1 MNRDMDRIDGTG
13 IILIAGMARSGTTW
27 IGKIFDSH
35 RRNLYRHEPDSVL
48 RDAAIPLVAPPEE
61 IPRLEAAS
69 RHYVQKLIAIKTC
82 EQPLSVAGLLA
93 RRPLSSL
100 LGTFFFALA
109 IAAVF
114 WRGGIVPDPLVA
126 GAAAPFAFLGIAA
139 LAGVCYA
146 IVVAKSLSRQQA

>member
-1 MNRDMDRIDGTG
+1 MCPRCDGSSSGELCDGCTRLFFQPEKTDRALRLERVNALREREQRLQRAAT
-13 IILIAGMARSGTTW
+13 IA
-27 IGKIFDSH
+27 
-35 RRNLYRHEPDSVL
+35 SVL
-48 RDAAIPLVAPPEE
+48 LPG
-61 IPRLEAAS
+61 
-69 RHYVQKLIAIKTC
+69 
-82 EQPLSVAGLLA
+82 VAGLLA

-146 IVVAKSLSRQQA
+146 IVVATSLSRQQA